1 MTQDHRSPDPRPDA
15 SPAPAEPAR
24 TEARQTA
31 AEAAGAPR
39 HAAEAVPR
47 VALVTGAARRL
58 GREVAL
64 GLARAGWDIAVHY
77 GRSAGDAL
85 ATVDEILALGQRAVA
100 VQADLAD
107 EAATA
112 AMFDA
117 ARQALG
123 PIGCLVNNASRF
135 DFDRPEAFGYA
146 ALDEHMRPNLAA
158 PLLLARRLHD
168 RLAPGECGV
177 VVNLLDQKLDNL
189 NPDFFSYTLTKAAL
203 AAATRMMAMAFA
215 PRVRVVGVS
224 PGITLVSGDQT
235 EAGFERAHRMTPLGA
250 SSTPRDI
257 VDAVVFLAQAPAITG
272 VNLLVDGGQ
281 HLMPLSRDVMYL
293 ADQ

>member
-1 MTQDHRSPDPRPDA
+1 MTSHGRPTSD
-15 SPAPAEPAR
+15 R
-24 TEARQTA
+24 TPGSANEST
-31 AEAAGAPR
+31 PR

-64 GLARAGWDIAVHY
+64 GLARAGWDVAVHY
-77 GRSAGDAL
+77 GRSGDEAR
-85 ATVDEILALGQRAVA
+85 ATVDEIRALGRRAVA
-100 VQADLAD
+100 VQAALED
-107 EAATA
+107 ESATN

-117 ARQALG
+117 ARAALG

-135 DFDRPEAFGYA
+135 DFDRPEAFDYR
-146 ALDEHMRPNLAA
+146 ALDAHLRPNLAA

-168 RLAPGECGV
+168 ALAPGECGV

-203 AAATRMMAMAFA
+203 VAATRMMAMAFA
-215 PRVRVVGVS
+215 PKVRVVGVS

-235 EAGFERAHRMTPLGA
+235 EAGFERAHRMTPLGS
-250 SSTPRDI
+250 SSTPRDV

-293 ADQ
+293 ADGQHRAPT

>member
-1 MTQDHRSPDPRPDA
+1 MTQDHRSPDSRPDA
-15 SPAPAEPAR
+15 
-24 TEARQTA
+24 
-31 AEAAGAPR
+31 APR

-189 NPDFFSYTLTKAAL
+189 NPDFFSYTLSKAAL

-235 EAGFERAHRMTPLGA
+235 EAGFERAHRRTPLGA

-257 VDAVVFLAQAPAITG
+257 VDAVIFLAQAPAITG

-281 HLMPLSRDVMYL
+281 HLMPLARDVMYL
-293 ADQ
+293 EDQ

>member
-1 MTQDHRSPDPRPDA
+1 MTSHGRPVTDP
-15 SPAPAEPAR
+15 
-24 TEARQTA
+24 
-31 AEAAGAPR
+31 APR
-39 HAAEAVPR
+39 HAAAAMPR

-64 GLARAGWDIAVHY
+64 GLARAGWDVAVHY
-77 GRSAGDAL
+77 GRSADEAR
-85 ATVDEILALGQRAVA
+85 ATVHEIKALGRRAA
-100 VQADLAD
+100 SVQAELDD

-117 ARQALG
+117 ARAALG

-135 DFDRPEAFGYA
+135 DFDRPEEFDYRT
-146 ALDEHMRPNLAA
+146 LDAHLRPNLAA
-158 PLLLARRLHD
+158 PLLLARRLHET
-168 RLAPGECGV
+168 LAPGECGV

-215 PRVRVVGVS
+215 PKLRVVGVS
-224 PGITLVSGDQT
+224 PGITMISGDQT
-235 EAGFERAHRMTPLGA
+235 LAGFERAHRMTPLGS
-250 SSTPRDI
+250 SSTPRDV
-257 VDAVVFLAQAPAITG
+257 VDAVVFLAQAQAITG
-272 VNLLVDGGQ
+272 VNLVVDGGQ

-293 ADQ
+293 AD

>member
-1 MTQDHRSPDPRPDA
+1 MTQDPRPTA
-15 SPAPAEPAR
+15 QTQIQAPSER
-24 TEARQTA
+24 HSA
-31 AEAAGAPR
+31 A
-39 HAAEAVPR
+39 AVPR

-58 GREVAL
+58 GREVAI
-64 GLARAGWDIAVHY
+64 GLAQAGWDIAVHY
-77 GRSAGDAL
+77 GRSATEAQ
-85 ATVDEILALGQRAVA
+85 ATVDEIRALGQRAAA

-112 AMFDA
+112 AMFEA
-117 ARQALG
+117 AQAALG
-123 PIGCLVNNASRF
+123 QIGCLVNNASRF

-146 ALDEHMRPNLAA
+146 ALDDHMRPNLAA

-168 RLAPGECGV
+168 ALSPGACGV

-235 EAGFERAHRMTPLGA
+235 EDGFARAHRMTPLGA